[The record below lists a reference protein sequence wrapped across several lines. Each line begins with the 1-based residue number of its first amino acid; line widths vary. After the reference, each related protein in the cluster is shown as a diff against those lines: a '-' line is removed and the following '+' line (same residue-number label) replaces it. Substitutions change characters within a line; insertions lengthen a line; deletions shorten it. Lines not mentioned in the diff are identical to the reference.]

1 MKYIV
6 TYSSKY
12 GSTRKYAQWIGEAL
26 SCEVK
31 DIKEIREGDFEKYDV
46 IIHGGSLYAGGVSG
60 MKQLEKLYPTIR
72 DKKLILFTCGL
83 ADPMSQKNVMHI
95 ENSIAK
101 DIPEEMNTS
110 MKQFHFRGGIDYGR
124 LSVIHRMMM
133 WMLCQTMK
141 KKGYDNLSD
150 EDKLMLDTYG
160 KQIDFSDKSTIKP
173 LIDYVTSYGFAV
185 MT

>member
-12 GSTRKYAQWIGEAL
+12 GSTQKYAKWIGEAL

-31 DIKEIREGDFEKYDV
+31 DIKDIPSGMLQNYDV
-46 IIHGGSLYAGGVSG
+46 IIHGGGLYAGGVSG
-60 MKQLEKLYPTIR
+60 
-72 DKKLILFTCGL
+72 
-83 ADPMSQKNVMHI
+83 
-95 ENSIAK
+95 
-101 DIPEEMNTS
+101 
-110 MKQFHFRGGIDYGR
+110 MKQFHFRGGIDYSR
-124 LSVIHRMMM
+124 LSLIHRAMM

-160 KQIDFSDKSTIKP
+160 KKIDFSDQSTIKV
-173 LIDYVTSYGFAV
+173 LVDYVSAL
-185 MT
+185 

>member
-12 GSTRKYAQWIGEAL
+12 GSTQKYAKWIGEAL

-31 DIKEIREGDFEKYDV
+31 DIKDIRSDMLQNYDV

-60 MKQLEKLYPTIR
+60 MKQ
-72 DKKLILFTCGL
+72 
-83 ADPMSQKNVMHI
+83 
-95 ENSIAK
+95 
-101 DIPEEMNTS
+101 
-110 MKQFHFRGGIDYGR
+110 FHFRGGIDYSR
-124 LSVIHRMMM
+124 LSLIHRAMM

-160 KQIDFSDKSTIKP
+160 KKIDFSDQSTIKV
-173 LIDYVTSYGFAV
+173 LVDYVNSL
-185 MT
+185 

>member
-12 GSTRKYAQWIGEAL
+12 GSTQKYAKWIGKAL

-31 DIKEIREGDFEKYDV
+31 DIKSVRSDMLQNYDV

-60 MKQLEKLYPTIR
+60 MKQLIKLYPAIR
-72 DKKLILFTCGL
+72 GKKLILFTCGL
-83 ADPMSQKNVMHI
+83 ADPTSSQNVMHI
-95 ENSIAK
+95 ENGVAQAVSK
-101 DIPEEMNTS
+101 EMYDN
-110 MKQFHFRGGIDYGR
+110 MKQFHFRGGIDYSR
-124 LSVIHRMMM
+124 LSPIHRAMM

-150 EDKLMLDTYG
+150 DDKLMLDTYG
-160 KQIDFSDKSTIKP
+160 KQIDFSDQSTIKM
-173 LIDYVTSYGFAV
+173 LVDYVTAH
-185 MT
+185 

>member
-12 GSTRKYAQWIGEAL
+12 GSTQKYAKWIGEVL

-31 DIKEIREGDFEKYDV
+31 DIKSIRSDMLQNYDV

-60 MKQLEKLYPTIR
+60 MKQLVKLYPTIS

-83 ADPMSQKNVMHI
+83 ADPTSSHNVMHI
-95 ENSIAK
+95 ENGVAK
-101 DIPEEMNTS
+101 AVPKDMYDN
-110 MKQFHFRGGIDYGR
+110 MKQFHFRGGIDYSR
-124 LSVIHRMMM
+124 LSPIHRVMM

-141 KKGYDNLSD
+141 KKGYDNLSV

-160 KQIDFSDKSTIKP
+160 KQIDFSDQSTIKM
-173 LIDYVTSYGFAV
+173 LVDYVAAY
-185 MT
+185 

>member
-12 GSTRKYAQWIGEAL
+12 GSTQKYAKWIGEAL

-31 DIKEIREGDFEKYDV
+31 DIKSVRSGMLQNYDV

-60 MKQLEKLYPTIR
+60 MRQLIKLYPEIR

-83 ADPMSQKNVMHI
+83 ADPTSPQNVMHI
-95 ENSIAK
+95 ESSIAK
-101 DIPEEMNTS
+101 AVPEDMYDH
-110 MKQFHFRGGIDYGR
+110 MKQFHFRGGIDYSR
-124 LSVIHRMMM
+124 LSPVHRLMM

-141 KKGYDNLSD
+141 KRGVDQLSD

-160 KQIDFSDKSTIKP
+160 KKIDFSDQSTIKM
-173 LIDYVTSYGFAV
+173 LVEDVTF
-185 MT
+185 